1 MNNIKLICFDLDETL
16 INSGS
21 WKGLGLALGVSVE
34 EDRRLYNEY
43 KSGKITYDEWNDK
56 ILEYYLKHEDSN
68 RDEITKILSNYS
80 YIEGAREAVEYLKSK
95 GYKIVL
101 ISGSIDILVNMV
113 ALDLGIQYSKAN
125 NTFIFDDND
134 KLIGIHSGGN
144 DVLAKASHLESFCEM
159 FGIDIKE
166 CACIADGAND
176 IEMFR
181 LTEHGITFSG
191 SPIENE
197 AWKVINSFSDLKNI
211 F

>member
-16 INSGS
+16 ISNGS
-21 WKGLGLALGVSVE
+21 WKGLGLALGISVE
-34 EDRRLYNEY
+34 DDRRLYNEY
-43 KSGKITYDEWNDK
+43 KSGQITYDEWNDK

-68 RDEITKILSNYS
+68 REGITKILSKYS
-80 YIEGAREAVEYLKSK
+80 YIEGAQEAVEYLKSK

-125 NTFIFDDND
+125 NTFVFDDHN

-144 DVLAKASHLESFCEM
+144 DVLAKAAHLESFCEM
-159 FGIDIKE
+159 FGIDVKD

-197 AWKVINSFSDLKNI
+197 AWKVIDSFKDLKNI
-211 F
+211 L